1 MPNQEM
7 GTKVETARSGDSQG
21 RNTQNVLGL
30 RWAQKRISNMQG
42 SQFAWRASLFFLFMA
57 FGLYTLKIIQPS
69 VTSCLRDGQSIAEE
83 PAYYIIS
90 LSMYLSLSRSFL
102 TQGSC

>member
-21 RNTQNVLGL
+21 RNTQNVVGL
-30 RWAQKRISNMQG
+30 RWAQKRISNTQG
-42 SQFAWRASLFFLFMA
+42 SQFAWHASLSCLFMA
-57 FGLYTLKIIQPS
+57 FGLYTLKVIQASGMVSPLPRS
-69 VTSCLRDGQSIAEE
+69 
-83 PAYYIIS
+83 PPIIS
-90 LSMYLSLSRSFL
+90 FLSLYVSLSLL